1 MPTAGLFTPVDKQWV
16 IGTLKAV
23 GSTDPD
29 VLHAARAKLL
39 SAVGFTRTTGAG
51 LAGLGVVLLFLA
63 MTRWFAGP
71 VLVVGWWL
79 WRRGARN
86 MAAVEAGYAEFRHS
100 ALEARRSALGTR
112 HSAR

>member
-29 VLHAARAKLL
+29 VLYAARAKLV
-39 SAVGFTRTTGAG
+39 SAVGFARIAGAG
-51 LAGLGVVLLFLA
+51 LAGLGVLLLFFA

-71 VLVVGWWL
+71 VLVGGWWL

-86 MAAVEAGYAEFRHS
+86 VAAVETGYSEFRHS
-100 ALEARRSALGTR
+100 ALGAR
-112 HSAR
+112 HSARR

>member
-29 VLHAARAKLL
+29 VLYAARAKLL
-39 SAVGFTRTTGAG
+39 SAVGFTRIAGAG
-51 LAGLGVVLLFLA
+51 LAGLGVLFLFVA
-63 MTRWFAGP
+63 AARWYSVP
-71 VLVVGWWL
+71 LLVVGWWL

-86 MAAVEAGYAEFRHS
+86 VAVVEAGYEEFRHS
-100 ALEARRSALGTR
+100 ALGAR
-112 HSAR
+112 HSAV

>member
-29 VLHAARAKLL
+29 VLYAARVKLL
-39 SAVGFTRTTGAG
+39 TAVGFTRIAGAG
-51 LAGLGVVLLFLA
+51 LVGLGVLLLVYPA
-63 MTRWFAGP
+63 TRWFAGLP
-71 VLVVGWWL
+71 LLSGWWL

-86 MAAVEAGYAEFRHS
+86 VAMVEAGYEEFRHS
-100 ALEARRSALGTR
+100 ARGGRRPAPVE
-112 HSAR
+112 

>member
-39 SAVGFTRTTGAG
+39 SAVGFTRIAG
-51 LAGLGVVLLFLA
+51 VCLASSGIVTLIVPA
-63 MTRWFAGP
+63 TRWFAGP
-71 VLVVGWWL
+71 LVLAGWWL
-79 WRRGARN
+79 WRRGATN
-86 MAAVEAGYAEFRHS
+86 IAAVEAGYEEFRHS
-100 ALEARRSALGTR
+100 ARGTER
-112 HSAR
+112 QAPNP